1 MNDMYEANTVIVVI
15 TLDYHLVL
23 NTDEV
28 IV

>member
-15 TLDYHLVL
+15 TLGYHLAL